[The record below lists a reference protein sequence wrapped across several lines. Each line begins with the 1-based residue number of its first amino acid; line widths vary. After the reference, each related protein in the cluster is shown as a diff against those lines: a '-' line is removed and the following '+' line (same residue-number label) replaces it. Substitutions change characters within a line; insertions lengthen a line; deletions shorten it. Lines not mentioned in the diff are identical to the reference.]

1 MGRFF
6 SKILCE
12 VRFYDDSVHK
22 LGSGKKYSIK
32 GPYPHGVANSSFLV
46 LKSIDLSVGFSLKS
60 DFETTNKQ
68 DKAT

>member
-1 MGRFF
+1 MK
-6 SKILCE
+6 SM
-12 VRFYDDSVHK
+12 YPH
-22 LGSGKKYSIK
+22 
-32 GPYPHGVANSSFLV
+32 PYPLHILILNIVDILEKKDYPLFSI